1 MADDPVLSVARR
13 CVESVIW
20 VFHRSVPLTSF
31 ISKGDAFMLI
41 ARASEHFQSEPTVL
55 ALSGEF
61 TVVGDLHG
69 SLFSML
75 RIFSKIGYPPG
86 QRFLFLGDYVDRGE
100 YSSEVIFTLFALKVL
115 YPDRIF
121 LLRGNHECR
130 SLTGLY
136 GFRKDCEAALGRQ
149 VYDAVADSF
158 LGLPIAAVLNR
169 RIFCVHGGFSPAFK
183 SRDDVFKVMKPIEDP
198 VVGTESDLLWSD
210 FEAYVEDFE
219 ENLARGSGYV
229 YGRKDTSEFLRR
241 CEFDTI
247 IRSHQTVDDGIRW
260 DFGILGGCLTVFS
273 AVDYMGL
280 VNDGGIA
287 VVAEDGTIQTE
298 VFHPL
303 LGAMKRRWT
312 VVVPEFL
319 LDPFPARPP
328 ALKRTL
334 SQPMDI
340 GPGELP
346 GMEIRVD

>member
-1 MADDPVLSVARR
+1 
-13 CVESVIW
+13 
-20 VFHRSVPLTSF
+20 VFHRCAPLTSF
-31 ISKGDAFMLI
+31 LSKGDAFALV
-41 ARASEHFQSEPTVL
+41 ARASEHFQSEPAILT
-55 ALSGEF
+55 LSGEF

-75 RIFSKIGYPPG
+75 RIFSQIGYPPSE
-86 QRFLFLGDYVDRGE
+86 RFLFLGDYVDRGE
-100 YSSEVIFTLFALKVL
+100 YSSEVIFALFALKVL
-115 YPDRIF
+115 YPDHVF

-158 LGLPIAAVLNR
+158 LGMPIAAVLNR
-169 RIFCVHGGFSPAFK
+169 RVFCVHGGFSPAFK
-183 SRDDVFKVMKPIEDP
+183 SREDIFKIVKPIDDP
-198 VVGTESDLLWSD
+198 VSGTESDLLWSD
-210 FEAYVEDFE
+210 FEAFVDDFE
-219 ENLARGSGYV
+219 ENLARGSGYI
-229 YGRKDTSEFLRR
+229 YGPKNTADFLKR

-247 IRSHQTVDDGIRW
+247 IRSHQTADDGVRW
-260 DFGILGGCLTVFS
+260 DFGHDGGCLTVFS
-273 AVDYMGL
+273 AIDYMGL

-287 VVAEDGTIQTE
+287 IVAEDATIKTE

-303 LGAMKRRWT
+303 MGAMKRRWT

-319 LDPFPARPP
+319 LDQVPARPP
-328 ALKRTL
+328 ALKRTI

-346 GMEIRVD
+346 GMEISIE